1 MPSITIPFSSAPEK
15 HTSVVPAGIPT
26 ALFPPLEAGVTQQR
40 GLYQP
45 DLQMGCC
52 NSLAPGRTR
61 TTPFP
66 AASLLGFTVS
76 THILP
81 EVPWA
86 LLLAW
91 RRFQGLPTTSRCH
104 KMAAF
109 CRHSSGQ
116 VWGCCWEPPVSPCTS
131 AFSSACGDLCHLPLA
146 QIKQKRQQGRSC

>member
-61 TTPFP
+61 ATPFP

-86 LLLAW
+86 LLGAREKVPRPSHHEQVSQNGRL
-91 RRFQGLPTTSRCH
+91 LPPQLGAGVRLLLGTPSVTVHQCVQLSLR
-104 KMAAF
+104 
-109 CRHSSGQ
+109 G
-116 VWGCCWEPPVSPCTS
+116 PL
-131 AFSSACGDLCHLPLA
+131 SSAAGTD
-146 QIKQKRQQGRSC
+146 